1 MAKAYLGDPMSDE
14 TLTLRPELVA
24 GLDELA
30 ASTGRARD
38 ELIEEAVAR
47 YLDYERWAMAR
58 IREGVRQAEAGEL
71 ASEDEVERVFG
82 KYRAH
87 ASGA

>member
-1 MAKAYLGDPMSDE
+1 MDDLMPDG
-14 TLTLRPELVA
+14 TLTLRPDLMA

-38 ELIEEAVAR
+38 ELAEEAVAK

-58 IREGVRQAEAGEL
+58 IREGVRQADAGEL

-87 ASGA
+87 VPDA